1 MTTQRFTVDS
11 LKHLAETLFTA
22 AGMDKDKAQSVAEVL
37 VTGDMVGQRT
47 RLRTAGSPQAAARS
61 RAKAGSGLAPRA
73 ASAPRSADHVP
84 A

>member
-47 RLRTAGSPQAAARS
+47 HGMALCP
-61 RAKAGSGLAPRA
+61 
-73 ASAPRSADHVP
+73 
-84 A
+84 

>member
-37 VTGDMVGQRT
+37 VTGDM
-47 RLRTAGSPQAAARS
+47 LRNQVK
-61 RAKAGSGLAPRA
+61 KAIDNL
-73 ASAPRSADHVP
+73 SAIS
-84 A
+84 